1 MSGSSNNAYEIPL
14 NLSMLELQKTFQFM
28 FSKKS
33 LPVLLAIVIGGILIA
48 FNTQGNSN
56 PPTKYE
62 KIFQQ
67 VAEMLEEAHYSPQ
80 KIDDNFSK
88 EIFTKFI
95 GNLDPDKNIFLQSD
109 IKELKKNET
118 HIDDEL
124 HGAPM
129 QFFIATNSI
138 YQKRLSEVSGL
149 YKTILATPFN
159 YTIDESVVIDGDKLE
174 FPANE
179 AARKEA
185 WRKKLK
191 YMALERYSDLLDA
204 REKNK
209 GTEGFVVKT
218 DAELEK
224 DARDKVA
231 QVMSRN
237 FERLNNKF
245 TEEERFNMLVNTIT
259 TTMDPHTTFFPPV
272 EKRYFTEQMS
282 GRFYGIG
289 ASLRADDGSIK
300 IATLVTGSPAWKSQ
314 QIQVN
319 DVVMKV
325 AQGAAE
331 PTDLTGFDVEDAVKL
346 IRGDKGTEV
355 RLTIKKSDGS
365 VKTVVMIRDEIV
377 TDETFAK
384 SAIINENGKKIGY
397 IFLPEFYADW
407 ERPNG
412 GARSAIDVGKEIVK
426 LKEQNV
432 DGIIMDLRNNGGGS
446 LYDVVQMVGFFIDEG
461 PIVQVKDRD
470 GNPTVL
476 RDRDKSVL
484 YDGPLAVMVNEFSA
498 SASEIFAAAIQDYNR
513 GVIIGSTSTYGKGT
527 VQRNIGLEGNNGGV
541 VSSTA
546 SAQELGTVK
555 LTLQKFYRINGGST
569 QLKGVTP
576 DIVIP
581 DSYEYLKYREK
592 DNPDALPWDEIK
604 KADYSSVKSYYSL
617 PAIKT
622 ASLSRIDTNK
632 SFKTIK
638 ENTAWLSNFN
648 DKEYSLNLVKY
659 RAEQKMIKDNY
670 KKVEEL
676 SKSNPV
682 LELTMLPSDEKK
694 LSADNDKLERRKQ
707 WIKNLGK
714 DIYLNESVN
723 VMNDMI
729 RQESLVKK

>member
-1 MSGSSNNAYEIPL
+1 
-14 NLSMLELQKTFQFM
+14 
-28 FSKKS
+28 
-33 LPVLLAIVIGGILIA
+33 
-48 FNTQGNSN
+48 
-56 PPTKYE
+56 
-62 KIFQQ
+62 
-67 VAEMLEEAHYSPQ
+67 
-80 KIDDNFSK
+80 
-88 EIFTKFI
+88 
-95 GNLDPDKNIFLQSD
+95 
-109 IKELKKNET
+109 
-118 HIDDEL
+118 
-124 HGAPM
+124 
-129 QFFIATNSI
+129 
-138 YQKRLSEVSGL
+138 
-149 YKTILATPFN
+149 
-159 YTIDESVVIDGDKLE
+159 
-174 FPANE
+174 
-179 AARKEA
+179 
-185 WRKKLK
+185 
-191 YMALERYSDLLDA
+191 
-204 REKNK
+204 
-209 GTEGFVVKT
+209 
-218 DAELEK
+218 
-224 DARDKVA
+224 
-231 QVMSRN
+231 
-237 FERLNNKF
+237 
-245 TEEERFNMLVNTIT
+245 
-259 TTMDPHTTFFPPV
+259 
-272 EKRYFTEQMS
+272 
-282 GRFYGIG
+282 
-289 ASLRADDGSIK
+289 
-300 IATLVTGSPAWKSQ
+300 
-314 QIQVN
+314 
-319 DVVMKV
+319 
-325 AQGAAE
+325 
-331 PTDLTGFDVEDAVKL
+331 VKL